1 MSFSKKSL
9 IRLNFKI
16 KTLDM
21 IRKIFIYSQLI
32 GFLLFGYKKL
42 NAQEKLVKEVQVV
55 KPYEPTISSAFKITH
70 LPRITDTVKTI
81 PEIKYILQT
90 KPLNVGYEVTPI
102 KPAKMVGEPLSKLY
116 NGYVKV
122 GLGTKML
129 PMIEGYVNNKRSKE
143 YSLGAYYKFHNS
155 IAQVTFDNDEKEFA
169 GFSDNN
175 LRFFGKKF
183 LKNSILEGEMGM
195 LSNTR
200 YFYGYNTQVDTI
212 IEKDNIKQNFLNLN
226 LNANYKSNY
235 VDSTHLN
242 YDFGFKLG
250 YTRDNFEHNE
260 LGLGIVGDVNKIFT
274 KEMVGV
280 KVAIQH
286 FSTNEQLDSTN
297 NTVVNINPWLGIFG
311 DKWRVKAGVNMYSDI
326 RGDQSK
332 AYYYPVGHLEY
343 DMANHYLIPY
353 AGVDGKLELNNF
365 QRISQ
370 SNPFLVP
377 GTSVT
382 NTDQKIILY
391 GGIRGNFNSTTYYNF
406 KVSYAL
412 IDNMPFYYNNLVST
426 DSIGNQFGV
435 VYDNVKLTSY
445 FGEISVTPSEKLN
458 INVKANYR
466 SYEMENE
473 DEPWHKPA
481 FDMSFTTRYNL
492 RHKIILKGE
501 ILAIGKR
508 YVKLNDLGNI
518 GELESAIDVNIGAEY
533 RYSRVLS
540 GFVQLNNILS
550 DRYYEWNYYPTYGFN
565 ILLGLTYSL

>member
-9 IRLNFKI
+9 IPLNFKI

-21 IRKIFIYSQLI
+21 IQKIFIYIQLTGI
-32 GFLLFGYKKL
+32 LLLGYKNL

-55 KPYEPTISSAFKITH
+55 KPYEPTISDAYKITH
-70 LPRITDTVKTI
+70 LPKITDTVKTI

-90 KPLNVGYEVTPI
+90 RPMNVGYEVTPI

-143 YSLGAYYKFHNS
+143 YSIGAYYKFLNS
-155 IAQVTFDNDEKEFA
+155 IGQATFDNDEKEFA

-183 LKNSILEGEMGM
+183 LKNSIIEGEMGL

-200 YFYGYNTQVDTI
+200 YFYGYNTQVDTT
-212 IEKDNIKQNFLNLN
+212 IEKENIKQNFLNLN

-242 YDFGFKLG
+242 YDFGFELG
-250 YTRDNFEHNE
+250 YTKDNFENNE
-260 LGLGIVGDVNKIFT
+260 LGIGIVGDVNKIFT

-280 KVAIQH
+280 KVAIKH
-286 FSTNEQLDSTN
+286 FSTNEQLDSSN

-311 DKWRVKAGVNMYSDI
+311 DKWRVKAGVNIYSDI
-326 RGDQSK
+326 RGDGSK
-332 AYYYPVGHLEY
+332 AYYYPAGHLEY

-353 AGVDGKLELNNF
+353 AGVDGKLEINNF

-370 SNPFLVP
+370 DNPFLVP
-377 GTSVT
+377 GTSIM

-406 KVSYAL
+406 KVSYSL
-412 IDNMPFYYNNLVST
+412 IDNMPFYYNDLVST

-435 VYDNVKLTSY
+435 VYDNIKLTSY
-445 FGEISVTPSEKLN
+445 FGEISVSPSEKLN

-508 YVKLNDLGNI
+508 YVKLNDSGNI
-518 GELESAIDVNIGAEY
+518 GELESAIDINMGAEY

-540 GFVQLNNILS
+540 GFIQLNNILS
-550 DRYYEWNYYPTYGFN
+550 DGYYEWNYYPTYGFN